1 MKIHFDTL
9 DKLVIT
15 IRQQETTLKEQIKD
29 FNNITKQY
37 ETFKFC

>member
-29 FNNITKQY
+29 FKNITKQY